1 MKSNKIQSTK
11 KEINYENIPT
21 QLSEK
26 NRERNSQKSH
36 KEKEINLRY
45 VNKNNNF
52 IVNNHFMRNTI
63 DVINNNE
70 NKKNKNNSIKI
81 FNKTQKSNDNNTIT
95 HNKKDNNNNI
105 PKINIPK
112 ENITPNKKKLNNSLR
127 KRKSIDNNINSI
139 IKKEDDFLTRQA
151 KYSAKKK
158 SDMKKLQKEIAI
170 NYSSKKSNQD
180 CFSSGST
187 RNINNISFI
196 SGLSCTKSMAE
207 IESNISKLY
216 EWDKK
221 RKEKIAKM
229 QNMKDKQ
236 IKKYT
241 YIPKINK
248 RSSTLANKIKKKN
261 AIKENIFE
269 RLSKEDKLAKEKKQ
283 ILVELYTPSFHP
295 KIYYSNRKRYHYR
308 NQSSEEKRE
317 NKNNKEYV
325 IKVNRINNGNKKEI
339 ENEKVCVD
347 EEIKNNEDD
356 NEITQR
362 ILRKTIIEN
371 MNNKFRNNSAEKR
384 KIKIKRFNLL

>member
-1 MKSNKIQSTK
+1 MKSNKIHSTK

-21 QLSEK
+21 QLNEK
-26 NRERNSQKSH
+26 NRERHSQNKY
-36 KEKEINLRY
+36 KDKKINLRFS
-45 VNKNNNF
+45 NDTNNF
-52 IVNNHFMRNTI
+52 IDNHHFKRNTI
-63 DVINNNE
+63 DVINKNE
-70 NKKNKNNSIKI
+70 NKKIKNNSIKI
-81 FNKTQKSNDNNTIT
+81 FNKTKTSHDNNNTIT
-95 HNKKDNNNNI
+95 QNRKDNNNI
-105 PKINIPK
+105 PKINNPK

-127 KRKSIDNNINSI
+127 KRKSIDKNIINI

-151 KYSAKKK
+151 KYSEKKK
-158 SDMKKLQKEIAI
+158 SDMKKLRKEIAL

-261 AIKENIFE
+261 DIKENIFE

-283 ILVELYTPSFHP
+283 ILLELYTPTFHP

-317 NKNNKEYV
+317 NNNNKEYV
-325 IKVNRINNGNKKEI
+325 IKVNRVNNGNKKEN
-339 ENEKVCVD
+339 ENEKDCVD
-347 EEIKNNEDD
+347 EEMKIDD
-356 NEITQR
+356 DTDITQK